1 VSNERQYFMSPR
13 TNGLG
18 ATRTSFV
25 ENIILGGGE
34 AATLP
39 GPYPGAVWR
48 NNMVWQT
55 KGLGAMPADTVIA
68 VDPNTSPKMKEH
80 YAPRP
85 GTVNP
90 LTADALL
97 KLIRTR

>member
-1 VSNERQYFMSPR
+1 MSPR

-25 ENIILGGGE
+25 DNIIVGGGE

-48 NNMVWQT
+48 SNMVWQT
-55 KGLGAMPADTVIA
+55 AGLGAMPPAGAVA
-68 VDPNTSPKMKEH
+68 VDPVHAPKVKENA
-80 YAPRP
+80 APRP
-85 GTVNP
+85 NTMQP
-90 LTADALL
+90 LTADELL
-97 KLIRTR
+97 KLIRRR